1 LEEENT
7 MKKEILL
14 SKNAPQP
21 KGPYSQAVKAGNL
34 IFVSGQGAWDP
45 KTGNLMAHGDIAA
58 QTEIILENIKS
69 ILETAGCTLD
79 DVVKSNVFI
88 KDLKEFSKYNEV
100 YKKYFTDN
108 CPARTTVKITDFEE
122 GMQVE
127 MDVIALAK

>member
-1 LEEENT
+1 

>member
-1 LEEENT
+1 

-21 KGPYSQAVKAGNL
+21 KGPYSQAIKAGNL

-45 KTGNLMAHGDIAA
+45 QTGNLMAHGDITA
-58 QTEIILENIKS
+58 QTEIIIKNIKS
-69 ILETAGCTLD
+69 ILEAAGCTFD
-79 DVVKSNVFI
+79 DVVKTNVFI

-100 YKKYFTDN
+100 YKKHFKENY
-108 CPARTTVKITDFEE
+108 PARTTVKITDFEE
-122 GMQVE
+122 GMQIE